1 MIFIRWVLL
10 LSIINELKYCDY
22 YKRCAFRKALIKNN
36 SSSMPLKRVGWQ
48 EDVASPC
55 GHF

>member
-1 MIFIRWVLL
+1 MIFIRLVLL
-10 LSIINELKYCDY
+10 LSIIKELKYCDY

-36 SSSMPLKRVGWQ
+36 SSSMPLKRVRWQ